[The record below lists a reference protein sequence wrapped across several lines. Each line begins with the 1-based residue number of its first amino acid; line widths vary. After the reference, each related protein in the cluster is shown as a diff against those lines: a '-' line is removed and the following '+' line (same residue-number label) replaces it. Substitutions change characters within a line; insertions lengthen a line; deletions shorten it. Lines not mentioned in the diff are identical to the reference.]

1 VSPLP
6 TAIVEAMGTWWLWGG
21 EVRREQRSAELG
33 AVQLGTARHRAG
45 CTALSEAARCGKLF
59 PLPAVKKM

>member
-1 VSPLP
+1 
-6 TAIVEAMGTWWLWGG
+6 MGTWRLWGG
-21 EVRREQRSAELG
+21 EVRREQRSAELS